1 MAQVNK
7 ISMNSKE
14 SKDMIFGTRAVI
26 ESIQAGKTLDKLL
39 VQRNLENELN
49 KELLEVCKE
58 KSVHYSKVPVETLNR
73 ITRKNHQGVIGFIS
87 AVHYATL
94 ENIVAGTYEKGEV
107 PLLLM
112 LDRITDVRNFG
123 AIARSAECAGVHGII
138 IPTLGSAA
146 INSDAMKTS
155 AGALNYIPVC
165 KEDDLKKSIT
175 FLQESGIQVVACTE
189 KTEDTLYSA
198 DFSQPTAILMGSEQ
212 DGVSPEYLKM
222 VDAKVAIPMT
232 GQIGSLNVSVSAG
245 VAIYEV
251 IRQRLK

>member
-1 MAQVNK
+1 
-7 ISMNSKE
+7 MNSKE
-14 SKDMIFGTRAVI
+14 SKDLIFGTRAVI

-39 VQRNLENELN
+39 IQRNLQNDLI
-49 KELLEVCKE
+49 KELVDVCKD
-58 KSVHYSKVPVETLNR
+58 KGVHFSKVPVETLTR
-73 ITRKNHQGVIGFIS
+73 ITQKNHQGVVGFIS

-112 LDRITDVRNFG
+112 LDRVTDVRNFG

-138 IPTLGSAA
+138 ISSKGSAA

-155 AGALNYIPVC
+155 AGALNYIPIC
-165 KEDDLKKSIT
+165 KEDNLKTTIRY
-175 FLQESGIQVVACTE
+175 LQDSGIQVVACTE
-189 KTEDTLYSA
+189 KTESVLYSA
-198 DFSQPTAILMGSEQ
+198 DFSGPTVILMGSEE
-212 DGVSPEYLKM
+212 DGVSAEYLKM
-222 VDAKVAIPMT
+222 VDAKVAIPMI

-251 IRQRLK
+251 IRQRRSK

>member
-1 MAQVNK
+1 
-7 ISMNSKE
+7 MNSKE

-39 VQRNLENELN
+39 IQRNLQNDLS
-49 KELLEVCKE
+49 KELMEVCKE
-58 KSVHYSKVPVETLNR
+58 KAVHYSKVPVETLNR
-73 ITRKNHQGVIGFIS
+73 ITRKNHQGVVGFIS

-94 ENIVAGTYEKGEV
+94 ENIVAGTYEKGEI

-112 LDRITDVRNFG
+112 LDRVTDVRNFG
-123 AIARSAECAGVHGII
+123 AIARSAECAGAHGIV

-165 KEDDLKKSIT
+165 REDNLKNSIRY
-175 FLQESGIQVVACTE
+175 LQDSGIQVVACTE
-189 KTEDTLYSA
+189 KTEDLIYGA
-198 DFSQPTAILMGSEQ
+198 DLTQPTAIIMGSEE

-222 VDAKVAIPMT
+222 VDAKVALPIA
-232 GQIGSLNVSVSAG
+232 GEIGSLNVSVSAG
-245 VAIYEV
+245 IAIYEV
-251 IRQRLK
+251 IRQRS

>member
-1 MAQVNK
+1 
-7 ISMNSKE
+7 MNSKAD
-14 SKDMIFGTRAVI
+14 KDMIFGTRAVI

-39 VQRNLENELN
+39 IQRNLDNELN
-49 KELLEVCKE
+49 KELMAVCKE

-94 ENIVAGTYEKGEV
+94 ENIVTGTYEKGEV

-112 LDRITDVRNFG
+112 LDRVTDVRNFG

-165 KEDDLKKSIT
+165 RENNLKKSIKY
-175 FLQESGIQVVACTE
+175 LQESGIQVVACTE
-189 KTEDTLYSA
+189 KTENTLHSA
-198 DFSQPTAILMGSEQ
+198 DFSQPTAILMGSEE
-212 DGVSPEYLKM
+212 DGVSLEYLKM
-222 VDAKVAIPMT
+222 VDAKVAIPMM

-251 IRQRLK
+251 IRQRIG